1 MNFPQYRKYNNNQS
15 YFKIISETEIVELKI
30 FGKFYELHHIQ
41 AKILPERIMIADLL
55 IDYKNFAL
63 EINESEFEERIKL
76 CKQSLTMLQ

>member
-63 EINESEFEERIKL
+63 EINESEFEEQL
-76 CKQSLTMLQ
+76 NYCKMNVSLLK